1 MSKKEKRTA
10 PVDLPKEYRVVVMH
24 FAKHKSYRVYCKKYG
39 TKKGEEIITL
49 LHDLISSRLQN
60 QEFVFW
66 LDPDTALLTLEKER
80 YRSVCVP
87 LCLRRT
93 GAILFRKNNTVL
105 SAGRL
110 GTRLYQSREQ
120 AWRNKTVSYHR
131 TRIRA
136 HLLIFDSNFPY
147 RKLLQNH
154 ILLIMSK
161 NIKNFAATT

>member
-1 MSKKEKRTA
+1 MSKKEKRTT

-39 TKKGEEIITL
+39 TKKGDEIITL

-80 YRSVCVP
+80 YRSVCEE
-87 LCLRRT
+87 LELSFSEK
-93 GAILFRKNNTVL
+93 INTVL

-131 TRIRA
+131 THIRA
-136 HLLIFDSNFPY
+136 HLLT
-147 RKLLQNH
+147 K
-154 ILLIMSK
+154 
-161 NIKNFAATT
+161 

>member
-1 MSKKEKRTA
+1 MSKKEKRTT

-39 TKKGEEIITL
+39 TKKGDEIITL
-49 LHDLISSRLQN
+49 LHDLITFTKSGICILAGS
-60 QEFVFW
+60 
-66 LDPDTALLTLEKER
+66 R
-80 YRSVCVP
+80 YRITYFGKGKIP

-131 TRIRA
+131 THIRA
-136 HLLIFDSNFPY
+136 HLLT
-147 RKLLQNH
+147 K
-154 ILLIMSK
+154 
-161 NIKNFAATT
+161 

>member
-66 LDPDTALLTLEKER
+66 LDPDT
-80 YRSVCVP
+80 
-87 LCLRRT
+87 
-93 GAILFRKNNTVL
+93 LFRKNNTVL

-136 HLLIFDSNFPY
+136 HLLT
-147 RKLLQNH
+147 K
-154 ILLIMSK
+154 
-161 NIKNFAATT
+161 

>member
-80 YRSVCVP
+80 YRSVCEE
-87 LCLRRT
+87 LE
-93 GAILFRKNNTVL
+93 L
-105 SAGRL
+105 SFSEKIIPFYLPEDLERGYIKA
-110 GTRLYQSREQ
+110 E
-120 AWRNKTVSYHR
+120 NKHG
-131 TRIRA
+131 
-136 HLLIFDSNFPY
+136 
-147 RKLLQNH
+147 
-154 ILLIMSK
+154 
-161 NIKNFAATT
+161 

>member
-1 MSKKEKRTA
+1 MSKKEKRTT

-66 LDPDTALLTLEKER
+66 LDPDTALLTFGKGKI
-80 YRSVCVP
+80 P

-136 HLLIFDSNFPY
+136 HLLT
-147 RKLLQNH
+147 K
-154 ILLIMSK
+154 
-161 NIKNFAATT
+161 

>member
-1 MSKKEKRTA
+1 MSKKEKRTT

-24 FAKHKSYRVYCKKYG
+24 FAKHKSYRVYCKNMAL
-39 TKKGEEIITL
+39 KGRRD
-49 LHDLISSRLQN
+49 HHSAAR
-60 QEFVFW
+60 
-66 LDPDTALLTLEKER
+66 PHLLTFTKSGICILAGSR
-80 YRSVCVP
+80 YRITYFGKGKIP

-131 TRIRA
+131 THIRA
-136 HLLIFDSNFPY
+136 HLLT
-147 RKLLQNH
+147 K
-154 ILLIMSK
+154 
-161 NIKNFAATT
+161 

>member
-49 LHDLISSRLQN
+49 LRGLISSRLQN

-66 LDPDTALLTLEKER
+66 LESR
-80 YRSVCVP
+80 YRITYFGKGKIP

-93 GAILFRKNNTVL
+93 GAILFAKNNTVL

-110 GTRLYQSREQ
+110 GTRLYRRPE
-120 AWRNKTVSYHR
+120 NKHGETKRYPIIELAS
-131 TRIRA
+131 RA
-136 HLLIFDSNFPY
+136 HLLT
-147 RKLLQNH
+147 K
-154 ILLIMSK
+154 
-161 NIKNFAATT
+161 

>member
-66 LDPDTALLTLEKER
+66 LDPDTALLTLEKELELSFSEKIIPFYLPEDLERGYIKAENKHGETKR
-80 YRSVCVP
+80 YPIIELAS
-87 LCLRRT
+87 
-93 GAILFRKNNTVL
+93 
-105 SAGRL
+105 
-110 GTRLYQSREQ
+110 E
-120 AWRNKTVSYHR
+120 
-131 TRIRA
+131 RI
-136 HLLIFDSNFPY
+136 Y
-147 RKLLQNH
+147 
-154 ILLIMSK
+154 
-161 NIKNFAATT
+161 